1 MPTKNRQ
8 IDRNSQPYCGVNAIA
23 PVAMEKFSTVRI
35 ITLRR
40 PIRSAIQPQNSEPNG
55 APMPDE
61 SNIAPD
67 WP

>member
-8 IDRNSQPYCGVNAIA
+8 IARNSQPWLGVSAIA
-23 PVAMEKFSTVRI
+23 PVAIEKFSTVRI

-40 PIRSAIQPQNSEPNG
+40 PILSAIQPQNSEPSG

-61 SNIAPD
+61 SRIAPD